1 MPLGIAISLRKNLI
15 HNIEIGTSRYLMCL
29 DYYNYKRRS
38 LSENEKSPIEDSRH
52 LGLTA
57 GNRPH
62 EQMKDSID
70 TNFT

>member
-1 MPLGIAISLRKNLI
+1 
-15 HNIEIGTSRYLMCL
+15 MCL

-57 GNRPH
+57 GNRPAGDKGGKVRPGDGGKNGAPPGNPNCPDG
-62 EQMKDSID
+62 E
-70 TNFT
+70 